1 MNINFSDTEQNYIK
15 NMVESGYYSSEA
27 ELVQDAVRVLREQYV
42 TKQEKLLAA
51 LECGE
56 NDIRLGKT
64 VPYTPNFLDECEER
78 AIRNLSE
85 GKKPSPDVCA

>member
-27 ELVQDAVRVLREQYV
+27 EFVQDAVRILREQYV
-42 TKQEKLLAA
+42 AKQEKLLAA
-51 LECGE
+51 LERGD
-56 NDIRLGKT
+56 NDIRLGKI
-64 VPYTPNFLDECEER
+64 VSYTPNFLDECEER
-78 AIRNLSE
+78 AMHNLSE